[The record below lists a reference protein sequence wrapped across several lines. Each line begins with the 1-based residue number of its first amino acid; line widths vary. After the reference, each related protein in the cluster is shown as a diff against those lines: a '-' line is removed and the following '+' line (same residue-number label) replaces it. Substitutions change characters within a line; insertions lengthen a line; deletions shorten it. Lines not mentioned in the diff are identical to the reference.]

1 MVYRMGLTY
10 DEVIDKLDLKI
21 ILTKRTR
28 YSLTP
33 GTYEI
38 TEINKTLNY
47 IFPDNVKL
55 SITFDDIGIKSIL
68 NIIQNLLFT
77 TNFFSIDY

>member
-10 DEVIDKLDLKI
+10 DEVTDKLDLKF

-33 GTYEI
+33 GIYEI
-38 TEINKTLNY
+38 TEKNTNLKY

-55 SITFDDIGIKSIL
+55 SITFDGIGIKSNL
-68 NIIQNLLFT
+68 NIIQNLQFT
-77 TNFFSIDY
+77 KNIFSIDS